1 MTKSTKPEVSSE
13 SEVETTVGSANQVET
28 TIPLQE
34 RDEFADPQYLDPDA
48 KLPRI
53 QALRGTTPKMCGY
66 FVAVDQMAA
75 AGWQDFDEKQLIT
88 YTFESTGAEEQGI
101 LIANPRMVVC
111 PKTPVLGFDRKQSNE
126 SKSTVI
132 LGRYTQE
139 MKIDENIGNIQYF
152 QVFLLDRDN
161 QPLHQIPLSYKATGA
176 NQASFSVHWQDFCRE
191 LNNCHSIVNGIP
203 AKQKDVRFYSLGVFS
218 FKTAREQVGD
228 KQKSF
233 ACRVVDHEQ
242 PTTENWRDKYFIGF
256 NRNLRNHVW
265 ESLEPTKP
273 LMVPGS
279 PETLTLP
286 AAKENN
292 EVAITTSN
300 C

>member
-1 MTKSTKPEVSSE
+1 MSKSIKFEVSSE
-13 SEVETTVGSANQVET
+13 SEAETTIDSPDRVKT

-75 AGWQDFDEKQLIT
+75 AGWQNFDEKQLIT
-88 YTFESTGAEEQGI
+88 YTFESTGTEEQGI

-132 LGRYTQE
+132 LGKYTQE
-139 MKIDENIGNIQYF
+139 MKSDENIGNIQYF
-152 QVFLLDRDN
+152 QVFLLDRNN

-203 AKQKDVRFYSLGVFS
+203 AKPKNTQFNCLGVFS

-233 ACRVVDHEQ
+233 ACRVVDHER
-242 PTTENWRDKYFIGF
+242 PTTETWRNYFIG
-256 NRNLRNHVW
+256 LDQSVKKYVW

-273 LMVPGS
+273 LIVPGS
-279 PETLTLP
+279 PETLALP
-286 AAKENN
+286 AAREN
-292 EVAITTSN
+292 ETVAITTSN
-300 C
+300 S